1 MVILLTNDDGIHAAG
16 INTLFEVLSP
26 LYDVYM
32 IAPSEERSACS
43 NAITMRDEL
52 TIRKYDER
60 RYSVN
65 GFPADCTNVGLHG
78 EIIPS
83 PDIVVSGINHGP
95 NMGDD
100 IYYSGTVAGARVGFI
115 HGKNAI
121 AVSLSSK
128 EKLQYLGDA
137 AVYTASFLSQYAAAF
152 AETRRFININYP
164 ACSKNEVKGT
174 AFTFLDKRSYMD
186 RFVIRKKEGSDTVVL
201 LEGTVESLAIEG
213 SDYDMVEKG
222 FVSVTPLKLD
232 STNYDER
239 EFFSTGR

>member
-16 INTLFEVLSP
+16 INTLFEELSRAH
-26 LYDVYM
+26 DVYM

-52 TIRKYDER
+52 TIRKFDSR
-60 RYSVN
+60 RFSVN
-65 GFPADCTNVGLHG
+65 GYPADCANVGLHG
-78 EIIPS
+78 DLMPS
-83 PDIVVSGINHGP
+83 PDLVVSGINHGP
-95 NMGDD
+95 NLGDD

-128 EKLQYLGDA
+128 ERLQFLADA
-137 AVYTASFLSQYAAAF
+137 AAYTASFIEQHAKALS
-152 AETRRFININYP
+152 ERKRFININYP
-164 ACSKNEVKGT
+164 ARSSENVQGT

-186 RFVIRKKEGSDTVVL
+186 RFIVKRKDGDDTVVL
-201 LEGTVESLAIEG
+201 LEGTVESAALEG
-213 SDYDMVEKG
+213 SDYDMVKKG

-232 STNYDER
+232 STNYEER
-239 EFFSTGR
+239 DYFSTGR

>member
-16 INTLFEVLSP
+16 INTLFEALSP
-26 LYDVYM
+26 LHDVYM

-52 TIRKYDER
+52 TIRRYDDR
-60 RYSVN
+60 RFSVN
-65 GFPADCTNVGLHG
+65 GFPADCANVGLHG
-78 EIIPS
+78 DIIPS
-83 PDIVVSGINHGP
+83 PDIVISGINHGP
-95 NMGDD
+95 NLGDD

-128 EKLQYLGDA
+128 ERLQYLGDA
-137 AVYTASFLSQYAAAF
+137 AAYTVSFISQYAAVL
-152 AETRRFININYP
+152 EESRRFININYP
-164 ACSKNEVKGT
+164 ARSKDSVQGT

-186 RFVIRKKEGSDTVVL
+186 RFIIRKKEGSDTVVL
-201 LEGTVESLAIEG
+201 LEGTVGSAAISG
-213 SDYDMVEKG
+213 SDYDMVTKG

-232 STNYDER
+232 STNYEER
-239 EFFSTGR
+239 DYFSTGR